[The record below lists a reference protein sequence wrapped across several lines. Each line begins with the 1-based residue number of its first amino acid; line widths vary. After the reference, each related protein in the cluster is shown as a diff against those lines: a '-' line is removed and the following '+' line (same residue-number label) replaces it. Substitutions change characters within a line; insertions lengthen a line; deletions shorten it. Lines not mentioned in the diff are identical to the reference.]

1 METIECIKTR
11 QSIRK
16 FKPEPV
22 PQDTLEKLVEI
33 SRWSPSYKNT
43 QPWEIMIL
51 SGEKKESASQLML
64 DLFEAGT
71 EPTPDLPTPASWPP
85 AEQARIDALLAWRSE
100 KTGVDLSD
108 PRIIIK
114 AKQANFKFYGAPHG
128 VYLFQDDSLSPW
140 SLFDI
145 GLFAQ
150 TFMLAA
156 HDMGLAT
163 VPQAFATDYAK
174 QIKKHLGIPETKR
187 LVLGLS
193 LGYPD
198 LESPVNSLKT
208 SRSPVDE
215 IAQCLE

>member
-1 METIECIKTR
+1 METIQCITTR

-22 PQDTLEKLVEI
+22 PQETLEKLVEI

-51 SGEKKESASQLML
+51 SGEKKEAVSNLML
-64 DLFEAGT
+64 DLYAAGE
-71 EPTPDLPTPASWPP
+71 EPTPDIPTPASWPP
-85 AEQARIDALLAWRSE
+85 AEQARIDALLAWRAE
-100 KTGVDLSD
+100 KTGVDLGD
-108 PRIIIK
+108 PRVIKK
-114 AKQANFKFYGAPHG
+114 AKQANFNFYGAPHG

-140 SLFDI
+140 SLFDL
-145 GLFAQ
+145 GLYAQ
-150 TFMLAA
+150 TLMLAA

-163 VPQAFATDYAK
+163 VPQAFATDYARQVK
-174 QIKKHLGIPETKR
+174 EHLGIPATKR

-198 LESPVNSLKT
+198 MESPVNSLKT

-215 IAQCLE
+215 IASWME